1 MANQYVRRAKKEI
14 KKTHPVTVLIAL
26 VIFILGFA
34 GGGLASY
41 KICEGDG
48 FSLKG
53 EKNIT
58 LALGERYEEAGFT
71 AVSFGRDISARVL
84 VDDSAVDYTAA
95 GEYYI
100 VYRIEEDI
108 KFGGCQLVR
117 YLTLTEAE
125 NG

>member
-41 KICEGDG
+41 KICEEDG

-84 VDDSAVDYTAA
+84 VDDSRSIIPRRASIISSTGSKRISSSAA
-95 GEYYI
+95 ASLCAI
-100 VYRIEEDI
+100 SR
-108 KFGGCQLVR
+108 
-117 YLTLTEAE
+117 
-125 NG
+125 

>member
-1 MANQYVRRAKKEI
+1 M
-14 KKTHPVTVLIAL
+14 
-26 VIFILGFA
+26 
-34 GGGLASY
+34 
-41 KICEGDG
+41 
-48 FSLKG
+48 
-53 EKNIT
+53 
-58 LALGERYEEAGFT
+58 
-71 AVSFGRDISARVL
+71 
-84 VDDSAVDYTAA
+84 DDSAVDYTAA